1 MSRLDG
7 FVMERCTGNIRTTER
22 SRLFMT
28 VTAGDNGD
36 VIMFQSETVRVLNHA
51 PYVHL
56 FYNYNNRCI
65 AIHPCERDDD
75 AIRFHRE
82 SSYSKTR
89 IRWSRKSI
97 ADVLRGFLNP
107 VSTSLGNHSG
117 SDGTVVDTRRTED
130 GRKTVED
137 SGILP
142 TESFTVDGTYYSNE
156 NVVIFDLKNA
166 RALKRKPAV

>member
-7 FVMERCTGNIRTTER
+7 FVMEQNCRTT
-22 SRLFMT
+22 SRDTCLFMT

-36 VIMFQSETVRVLNHA
+36 VIMFSSEIVRVLNHA

-56 FYNYNNRCI
+56 FYNFQARCM
-65 AIHPCERDDD
+65 AIKPCKKDDD

-89 IRWSRKSI
+89 IRWSRKSTTE
-97 ADVLRGFLNP
+97 VLRGFLEENN
-107 VSTSLGNHSG
+107 STSSAPG
-117 SDGTVVDTRRTED
+117 STDEHRTVNAEGAQDSRRVAIRPD
-130 GRKTVED
+130 
-137 SGILP
+137 
-142 TESFTVDGTYYSNE
+142 ESYTVDGTYYSDE

-166 RALKRKPAV
+166 RALKRRGKRPET